1 MLTGLILAGYVGLW
15 FSALRRAPATVV
27 TSVLVGGALITGA
40 LQALAKGGPP
50 TVDLVLGY
58 VLIATAVGATA
69 LLAVWARPL
78 ARRRASPVGSEVVD
92 A

>member
-1 MLTGLILAGYVGLW
+1 M
-15 FSALRRAPATVV
+15 APATLV

-50 TVDLVLGY
+50 TIDLVAGY
-58 VLIATAVGATA
+58 VLIATAVGATTA
-69 LLAVWARPL
+69 LAVWARPID
-78 ARRRASPVGSEVVD
+78 RRLTSTSPTEAGD